1 MGDAVTRKIISALRV
16 DLPGSTGPG
25 GQQLPLPPPPPP
37 ASYGSE
43 LRGCP
48 FLSGGVRTILIR
60 IYGVGLVST
69 QLGANGTVKLLVP
82 QVVIFCA
89 LVFLSVHVSIGR
101 VLTATRVQ
109 ENLITVELDIFLSSA
124 IVLNCTVIEQI
135 PAVAT
140 FSTL

>member
-16 DLPGSTGPG
+16 DVPGSNGPG
-25 GQQLPLPPPPPP
+25 GQPLPRPPPPP